1 MALTLKSDIPHTI
14 TSASCW
20 PYRLSFIYTHFSK
33 TKGIQFPYGDYIKI
47 INTEGFLA
55 VELHDD
61 LKRID
66 KEAYNHIIYVAKLHG
81 AEERIE

>member
-1 MALTLKSDIPHTI
+1 MALTLKSDIPHTT

-33 TKGIQFPYGDYIKI
+33 TKGLRFLYGDYIKI
-47 INTEGFLA
+47 INAGGFLA
-55 VELHDD
+55 IELQDD
-61 LKRID
+61 LKHINR
-66 KEAYNHIIYVAKLHG
+66 EAYNHIIYVAKLHG